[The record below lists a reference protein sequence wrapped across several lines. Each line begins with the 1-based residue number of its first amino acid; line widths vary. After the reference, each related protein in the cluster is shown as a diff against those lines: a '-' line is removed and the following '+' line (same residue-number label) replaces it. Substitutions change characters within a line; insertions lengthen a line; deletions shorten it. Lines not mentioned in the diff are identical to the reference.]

1 MPEIGCL
8 FIIMGL
14 FFNFIAAISLFRM
27 PDVYTRLQA
36 AARSVTLGTGC
47 IMLGVF
53 ICQGFSAI
61 GFKALFVTGFLILI
75 CPVCVHALA
84 LGAYKSKVNL
94 ADGSVCDRYQED
106 QKLKQTRGIKTKTS
120 QTADQGYS

>member
-1 MPEIGCL
+1 MPEIGRL
-8 FIIMGL
+8 FIILGL

-27 PDVYTRLQA
+27 PDVYTRLQS

-53 ICQGFSAI
+53 ICRGFSAT

-84 LGAYKSKVNL
+84 KGAYKSKVKL
-94 ADGSVCDRYQED
+94 AEGSVCDRYQED
-106 QKLKQTRGIKTKTS
+106 QKLKLNQEIKSKTV
-120 QTADQGYS
+120 